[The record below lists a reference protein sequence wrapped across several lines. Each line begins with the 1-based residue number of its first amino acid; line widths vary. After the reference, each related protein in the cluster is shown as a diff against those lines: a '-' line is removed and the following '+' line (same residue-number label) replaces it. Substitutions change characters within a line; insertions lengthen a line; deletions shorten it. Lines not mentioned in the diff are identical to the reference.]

1 MVTKDCPLN
10 DEALKTFIRSSTP
23 EDHKGFDEHWL
34 LLFVVYNLPTVP
46 FVKNWLPKA
55 HDCLTKNINKRSYD
69 DGDRPAKRQ
78 KVSATEAVCPGRM
91 AEIGDMANQDGGI
104 GPGLNLKNKQA
115 LDIREKYEILKD
127 ADFVL
132 DGLLTVPFHI
142 CYLY

>member
-1 MVTKDCPLN
+1 MNSGCCSL
-10 DEALKTFIRSSTP
+10 SSI
-23 EDHKGFDEHWL
+23 
-34 LLFVVYNLPTVP
+34 NLPTVP

-55 HDCLTKNINKRSYD
+55 HDCLTRNISKHSS

-78 KVSATEAVCPGRM
+78 KISAIEAVLM
-91 AEIGDMANQDGGI
+91 EIGDVAIQAGGI
-104 GPGLNLKNKQA
+104 GPDLNLKNKQT
-115 LDIREKYEILKD
+115 LDISENYEILKD